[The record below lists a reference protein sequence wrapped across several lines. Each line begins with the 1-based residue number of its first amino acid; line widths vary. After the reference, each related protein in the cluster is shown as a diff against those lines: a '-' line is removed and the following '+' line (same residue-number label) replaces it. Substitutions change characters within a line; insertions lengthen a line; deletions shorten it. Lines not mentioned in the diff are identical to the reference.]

1 MCKGKQLFNTASR
14 FYTLMRESHNAF
26 PEPCTT
32 MEIVAVPQVFEK
44 FENNK
49 YLTLRVVFR
58 AKFTEINQEK
68 VRNIVLQ
75 IFNKKFVLLKGILL
89 GESVGKFWWLHWLF
103 PWNLTDAATT
113 DYHRFV
119 QQFQF

>member
-68 VRNIVLQ
+68 VRQYSTSNIQQKVC
-75 IFNKKFVLLKGILL
+75 FVERNFVGRVCGEILVATL
-89 GESVGKFWWLHWLF
+89 VVSSESH
-103 PWNLTDAATT
+103 
-113 DYHRFV
+113 
-119 QQFQF
+119 